1 MEIQSDLNNTVI
13 MITHDVDEA
22 VLLSDKIV
30 MMTNGPAASIGEILQ
45 VDLPRPRQRLDLADN
60 PDYNHYRS
68 EVIKFLHQRHARKAA

>member
-1 MEIQSDLNNTVI
+1 
-13 MITHDVDEA
+13 VDEA

-30 MMTNGPAASIGEILQ
+30 MMTNGPAATIGEILQ
-45 VDLPRPRQRLDLADN
+45 VNLPRPRQRLALADN